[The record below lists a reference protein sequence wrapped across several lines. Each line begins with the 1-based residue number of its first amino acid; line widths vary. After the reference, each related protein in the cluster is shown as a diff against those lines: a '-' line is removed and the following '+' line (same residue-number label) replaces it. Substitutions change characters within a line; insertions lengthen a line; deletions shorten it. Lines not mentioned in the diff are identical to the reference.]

1 MPAIHRR
8 SRRNI
13 LFWCIALA
21 IAGTVGGIVARPYAA
36 AAYHRWNARCHVA
49 QASAALARGDHRGAL
64 LAARDAL
71 RDRPL
76 DADATRIFA
85 KSLEAMGAPEA
96 LEWRAKL
103 ATLLPGD
110 PENTLAQAT
119 AALKTG
125 GAAAAE
131 QFLGSLD
138 AAGRGSAGYHAM
150 AAAIALKRNDAAGT
164 ESHFAEAARLEPGD
178 KSHRLNLASVR
189 LESKLPGVREAAL
202 DALREMR
209 GNPATSLEAL
219 RMLLAD
225 AIRRREAET
234 ARDLADA
241 LVADQR
247 CIFADKLTRLSTLRM
262 IHDARSTPYLLELR
276 DAAVSEPVE
285 LSTLLLWMNANE
297 LSLMVAEWVRWMPQE
312 MISRPPV
319 CLGVSETYVH
329 TADWQKL
336 EDLTTMAKWGQ
347 HDFMR
352 RAFLAL
358 ALEHLDE
365 EEDAAK
371 EWKEAVSAARGR
383 ADLTEHLAKFA
394 LQAKWT
400 KRADEIMWD
409 LAGLPQCPRWVLD
422 SLWQDAYQRGA
433 TEKLHRLSRE
443 FAKADPK
450 GIASRNNY
458 AFLSLLTRS
467 GDGNPN
473 EIATSLHREHPE
485 NGMIASTYALSLH
498 QKGRSGEAAAIMAA
512 LSAEELRQPQ
522 VALYQAIFLLASGQ
536 PEKAKDYL
544 KLSADWPMLAEEAA
558 LLGKAKADSIKFAES
573 AVRTTDPAV
582 PGTAR

>member
-1 MPAIHRR
+1 M
-8 SRRNI
+8 
-13 LFWCIALA
+13 
-21 IAGTVGGIVARPYAA
+21 ARPYAA
-36 AAYHRWNARCHVA
+36 AAYHRWSARHHVA
-49 QASAALARGDHRGAL
+49 QASAAFARGDHYGAF

-71 RDRPL
+71 GDRPL
-76 DADATRIFA
+76 DADATRVLA
-85 KSLEAMGAPEA
+85 KSLEAMDAPEA
-96 LEWRAKL
+96 VEWRAKL

-110 PENTLAQAT
+110 PENTVAQAV

-125 GAAAAE
+125 GAATAE

-138 AAGRGSAGYHAM
+138 AAGRGSAGYHVV
-150 AAAIALKRNDAAGT
+150 AAAIALKKNDGVAAG
-164 ESHFAEAARLEPGD
+164 SHFAEAARLEPGD

-189 LESKLPGVREAAL
+189 LESKLPGVRETAL
-202 DALREMR
+202 EALREMR
-209 GNPATSLEAL
+209 GTPATSLEAL

-225 AIRRREAET
+225 AIRRREAQ
-234 ARDLADA
+234 ASRDLADA

-247 CIFADKLTRLSTLRM
+247 CIFADKLTRLSALRM

-319 CLGVSETYVH
+319 CLGVSEAYVH
-329 TADWQKL
+329 TGDWQKL
-336 EDLTTMAKWGQ
+336 ENLTGTAKWGQ
-347 HDFMR
+347 HEFMR

-371 EWKEAVSAARGR
+371 EWKQAVSAARGR
-383 ADLTEHLAKFA
+383 ADLMEHLAKFA
-394 LQAKWT
+394 LQVKWT
-400 KRADEIMWD
+400 KRADETMWD

-458 AFLSLLTRS
+458 AFLSLLTRNA
-467 GDGNPN
+467 DGNPN
-473 EIATSLHREHPE
+473 EIAKSLHREHPE
-485 NGMIASTYALSLH
+485 NAMVASTYGLSLH
-498 QKGRSGEAAAIMAA
+498 QQGRSGEAAAMMAA

-544 KLSADWPMLAEEAA
+544 KLSADWPLLPEEAA
-558 LLGKAKADSIKFAES
+558 LLEKAKADSVKFAES
-573 AVRTTDPAV
+573 SAQATDTAV